1 MMYRVEL
8 IILNKDGVRDPEGET
23 LKRYVVDST
32 LPGKVAEVRVGK
44 IVVVTM
50 EASSR
55 EEAEKLTRELAEQ
68 RRLYNPIV
76 HKLQVR
82 AEKVEDGSD

>member
-1 MMYRVEL
+1 MMYKVEL

-23 LKRYVVDST
+23 LKRYVIDST
-32 LPGKVAEVRVGK
+32 MPGKVADVRVGK

-55 EEAEKLTRELAEQ
+55 EEAEDLTRRLAESK
-68 RRLYNPIV
+68 RLYNPIV
-76 HKLQVR
+76 HKIVVR
-82 AEKVEDGSD
+82 AERVEDGSN